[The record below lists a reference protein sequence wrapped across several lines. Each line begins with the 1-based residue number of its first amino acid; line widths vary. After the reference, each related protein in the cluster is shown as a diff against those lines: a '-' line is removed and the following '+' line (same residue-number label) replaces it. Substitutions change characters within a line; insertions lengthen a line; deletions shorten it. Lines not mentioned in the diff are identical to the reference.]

1 MITAVPGSSAY
12 FMGGII
18 SYDNG
23 IKERLLGVAADTLSQ
38 QGAVSAEVAEQM
50 AAGVRTQLGTHW
62 GLSITGIAGPGGGSP
77 EKPVGLVYIGI
88 ANGSETRHIECRFGR
103 KKDRDW
109 IRLMSRNTALDILRR
124 ALLDNT

>member
-18 SYDNG
+18 SYDNA
-23 IKERLLGVAADTLSQ
+23 IKERLLGVSADTLAK
-38 QGAVSAEVAEQM
+38 QGAVSAPVAEQM
-50 AAGVRTQLGTHW
+50 AHGVRTQLNTDW
-62 GLSITGIAGPGGGSP
+62 GVSITGIAGPGGGSP

-88 ANGSETRHIECRFGR
+88 ANDSGTHHMECHFGR
-103 KKDRDW
+103 RQGRDW

-124 ALLDNT
+124 ALLGNI